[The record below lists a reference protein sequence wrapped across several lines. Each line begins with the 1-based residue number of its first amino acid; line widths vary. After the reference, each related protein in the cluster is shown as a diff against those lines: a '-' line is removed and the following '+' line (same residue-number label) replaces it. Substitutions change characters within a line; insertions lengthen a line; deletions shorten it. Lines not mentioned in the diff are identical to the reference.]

1 MVRCGQPFAR
11 PTPALTR
18 KVITPVHH
26 AAPKPL
32 TTRRATALNGRLRV
46 PGDKSISHRAL
57 IFGALATGTT
67 RISGLLEAEDVIN
80 TAKAVTA
87 LGAPAAKS
95 GGVWEVRGRGVGGLR
110 QPDGP
115 LDFGN
120 SGTGTRLMMG
130 VIAGHPMTVTMMGD
144 ASLSKRP
151 MRRVLGPLK
160 QMGLEILDGGKEA
173 LPLMMRGTNELV
185 PITYTLPVPSAQ
197 VKSAVL
203 IAGLHAAGE
212 TTVIE
217 KEATRDHTER
227 MLRFF
232 GADVRSVD
240 KAELTHITV
249 KGDAELHGR
258 DVTVPGDPSSAAFL
272 ACAALIVPGSD
283 VTIEGVLVNETRI
296 GLYTTLQEMGGDV
309 TMLNPREEGG
319 EPIADIHVR
328 ASKLKGVH
336 VPAARAPSMI
346 DEYPVLAAVAGFAAG
361 ETRMDGL
368 AELKVKE
375 SDRLAATAA
384 GLHANGVSARID
396 GDSLI
401 VTGTGMVEGGG
412 TVATHLD
419 HRIAMAFLTMG
430 LASKNPVTVD
440 DTAMIATSFPEFR
453 GLMETLGARY
463 EETA

>member
-1 MVRCGQPFAR
+1 LHQS
-11 PTPALTR
+11 L
-18 KVITPVHH
+18 K
-26 AAPKPL
+26 KPL
-32 TTRRATALNGRLRV
+32 TAHRAKSLTGSLHV

-67 RISGLLEAEDVIN
+67 RIRGLLEAGDVIN
-80 TAKAVTA
+80 TAKAVTQ
-87 LGAPAAKS
+87 LGAPASKS
-95 GGVWEVRGRGVGGLR
+95 GNEWVVQGRGVGGLK

-130 VIAGHPMTVTMMGD
+130 VIAGHLMTVTMTGD

-151 MRRVLGPLK
+151 MRRVLGPLR
-160 QMGLEILDGGKEA
+160 QMGLEILGEGGEM
-173 LPLMMRGTNELV
+173 LPLAMRGTSELV
-185 PITYTLPVPSAQ
+185 PIEYTLPVPSAQ
-197 VKSAVL
+197 VKSAIL

-232 GADVRSVD
+232 GADVQSVEND
-240 KAELTHITV
+240 GLTRITV
-249 KGDAELHGR
+249 KGDAELRGR
-258 DVTVPGDPSSAAFL
+258 DVMVPGDPSSAAFL

-283 VTIEGVLVNETRI
+283 ITINGVLVNETRI

-309 TMLNPREEGG
+309 AFLNLREEGG
-319 EPIADIHVR
+319 EPIADIRVR
-328 ASKLKGVH
+328 ASTLKGVH

-346 DEYPVLAAVAGFAAG
+346 DEYPVLAAVAGFAVG

-384 GLHANGVSARID
+384 GLHANGVAARVEC
-396 GDSLI
+396 DSLI
-401 VTGTGMVEGGG
+401 VMGTGYVKGGG

-430 LASKNPVTVD
+430 LASETPVTVD
-440 DTAMIATSFPEFR
+440 DTAMIATSFPAFR
-453 GLMETLGARY
+453 GLMEQLGAQY
-463 EETA
+463 SEA